1 MDSETEKQRDE
12 IHRKIGRNVVLFQ
25 MLESVLRHLLVK
37 GNCVISFNA
46 LNTQC
51 LSPEDQITRQKES
64 VALKPMGHLR
74 ALFSDKILTE
84 PKNLLDEIELP
95 KGGMNISVNISSG
108 APEELREKLNSVV
121 EERNRV
127 VHQLFTF
134 DINSSEGCRE
144 LELYLDQQH
153 KKTLSVFEELKN
165 MAENLQELTKKSCES
180 FSHPIV
186 PNDCLKYPYV
196 RELIANLHVYS
207 VALSKARAFGWTSLA
222 DVGRYVRQQCPE
234 AFVECQ
240 KEYSV
245 KSLKKILLKIG
256 IFDVL
261 FLPTEK
267 GGVNVFYRLKS
278 EFEIEN
284 DKGQLSFCKHSSH
297 GESYCVEKVCL
308 GMSLTVEPPPD
319 LSGPPN

>member
-1 MDSETEKQRDE
+1 MDSETEKQRDD

-25 MLESVLRHLLVK
+25 RLESVLRHLLAK

-46 LNTQC
+46 LNAQC
-51 LSPEDQITRQKES
+51 LSPQDQIKRQEKS
-64 VALKPMGHLR
+64 VALKPMGNLR
-74 ALFSDKILTE
+74 TLFSDKILTE
-84 PKNLLDEIELP
+84 SKSLLDGVELS
-95 KGGMNISVNISSG
+95 KGGMNIAVNISFG
-108 APEELREKLNSVV
+108 AAEELREKLNSIV

-127 VHQLFTF
+127 VHQLCTF
-134 DINSSEGCRE
+134 DTNSSEGCRE

-165 MAENLQELTKKSCES
+165 MAENLHEMTKKSFEC

-207 VALSKARAFGWTSLA
+207 VVLSKARAFGWTSLA
-222 DVGRYVRQQCPE
+222 DVGRYIRQQCPD

-245 KSLKKILLKIG
+245 KPLKKILLKIG

-261 FLPTEK
+261 FLPIEK

-284 DKGQLSFCKHSSH
+284 DKGQLSFCKHSAH
-297 GESYCVEKVCL
+297 GESTYTEKVFL
-308 GMSLTVEPPPD
+308 GISLTVEPSPG
-319 LSGPPN
+319 LSCSPN